1 MSNAAAV
8 VERPRTDGW
17 IELDGPSDTSL
28 SAFDSNGLIELEPP
42 IVYSSQ
48 HAMRF
53 GERTYTPRQADV
65 IDLAVRTRR
74 PLSVPPL
81 PLDD

>member
-1 MSNAAAV
+1 MSDAAV
-8 VERPRTDGW
+8 MERPGQVEATNDW
-17 IELDGPSDTSL
+17 VDLD
-28 SAFDSNGLIELEPP
+28 PP

-48 HAMRF
+48 HAMRL
-53 GERTYTPRQADV
+53 GDRIYTPRQAKV

-74 PLSVPPL
+74 PLSVAPL